1 MTGWSPLLRSLP
13 PGRRQRL
20 FALARPRGFPA
31 EARLFEEGETA
42 DRFWLIR
49 SGAVA
54 LDVYVPGRRAQVVE
68 TLGPHQQVGWSWIFP
83 PYRWHLGATAVET
96 VRAWEFDAAEVRAL
110 CATDP
115 GLGYELM
122 RRSAAVIAD
131 RLQAT
136 RLRLLDLYASDGS
149 VSS

>member
-1 MTGWSPLLRSLP
+1 MTGWSPLLRTLP
-13 PGRRQRL
+13 AEQRRRL
-20 FALARPRGFPA
+20 FALAGPRAFSTGF
-31 EARLFEEGETA
+31 RIFEEGEAA

-68 TLGPHQQVGWSWIFP
+68 TLGPGQQVGWSWIFP

-96 VRAWEFDAAEVRAL
+96 VRAWEFDATEVRGL
-110 CATDP
+110 CATDTA
-115 GLGYELM
+115 LGYELM

-136 RLRLLDLYASDGS
+136 RLRLLDLYTPDGS
-149 VSS
+149 LPS